1 MEFKISIMKT
11 VKSSIP
17 KIIKT
22 MNLLT
27 ENILMKTEVIL
38 LFFLVIQNLNS
49 PDG

>member
-27 ENILMKTEVIL
+27 ENILMTEVIL